1 MTHMAIMSVIHARI
15 RNNCNNLSYD
25 LYYNHLIPNPLCSC
39 NLEIEDTGYFLFPK
53 YANERTILFRETHN
67 YHSLNLNMV
76 LFGDIN
82 ATPESNSTIFKAV
95 QIYIKNTKRF
105 SDS

>member
-1 MTHMAIMSVIHARI
+1 MHARI
-15 RNNCNNLSYD
+15 RNNCSNSSND
-25 LYYNHLIPNPLCSC
+25 LYHNYLIPNPLCSC
-39 NLEIEDTGYFLFPK
+39 NLEIEDAEHFLFRCPK

-67 YHSLNLNMV
+67 YHPLNLNMV

-82 ATPESNSTIFKAV
+82 VTPESNTTVFKEV
-95 QIYIKNTKRF
+95 QNYIKNTKRF